1 MAEEQIAA
9 TEGVPGDESEA
20 PDSRRDEELVGEWMN
35 RIKASEDVVERRVV
49 VWKKNVR
56 AYMNESLDAE
66 PEDHVVKV
74 PLEYSYV
81 EQKKSQLVF
90 QVPEVHLKP
99 KNPTSAPAVPVFQA
113 AVNHELGEENA
124 DAPTLIDEVA
134 TDVLLCGIA
143 ASKIGYVADIRMR
156 KVPVMEPAPPDPMT
170 RQPPIDPET
179 QQPQMVQAQRPV
191 TSPDGMMQFGPDGQP
206 VTEPAFKDEPYVAD
220 ESYFWEEFP
229 TEDLLLPVDFV
240 GSRFDRAAWLGMK
253 FEMDFAQAKKAYGL
267 SDDFAATIQTPRE
280 TLSTDRQSREG
291 GALKQ
296 VEGYEIWY
304 KAAVFAPDEDPL
316 PKQIKQ
322 LVLIKGHNTP
332 VKHENSPYQWL
343 GDGEEGRPNDGK
355 LHGMEGYPIHPLT
368 LRFLPGSGYPV
379 SDVGIARPISEEI
392 SWGRTQM
399 VQFRNRA
406 MPMRWYNREILTK
419 ETLAKLEK
427 GEMMSNIGIDGNG
440 NEQIG
445 IVALQQFPRDNYQ
458 FNEIGEKDLRDTWAI
473 RPATVETEGRTATEV
488 RDATAVSDVRLDKE
502 RTKFLRWFTSGAA
515 KFASLLQQFKDD
527 AAYVEIVGADGQK
540 ALQAWDR
547 KAVQG
552 EFVFTAKPDS
562 ALRLDADVERR
573 QAANLYN
580 LIGRDPNVRR
590 TELLKALLT
599 KHGLDPDKIVVETPP
614 AEPKPEPPK
623 ISLALKGEDLVNPQ
637 VLGILAQLGIE
648 IMPQTDPMTGQPV
661 PKPQAPQQAGAPG
674 APGAAQPMQQPHPGA
689 VPQAEPINKHQMR
702 GGGAPTVN

>member
-1 MAEEQIAA
+1 MADESMEVMGAAA
-9 TEGVPGDESEA
+9 TAAQVPADEA
-20 PDSRRDEELVGEWMN
+20 DPQKVVGAWMN
-35 RIKASEDVVERRVV
+35 RINASESVVDDLKVQ
-49 VWKKNVR
+49 WQKNVR
-56 AYMNESLDAE
+56 AYMGKVL
-66 PEDHVVKV
+66 PTVPRDHTVNV

-99 KNPTSAPAVPVFQA
+99 KNPTSAPAVPIFQA

-124 DAPTLIDEVA
+124 DAATLIDEVA

-143 ASKIGYVADIRMR
+143 ASKIGYVSEIRTRPM
-156 KVPVMEPAPPDPMT
+156 PVMQPVPPDPMSGV
-170 RQPPIDPET
+170 PPVDPQT
-179 QQPQMVQAQRPV
+179 QQPAMVQAQQPV
-191 TSPDGMMQFGPDGQP
+191 VGPDGMLQFGPDGQP
-206 VTEPAFKDEPYVAD
+206 VMQPVFRDEEYLAH
-220 ESYFWEEFP
+220 EEYFWEEFP
-229 TEDLLLPVDFV
+229 TEDLLIPVDFV
-240 GSRFDRAAWLGMK
+240 GSNFDRAAWLGMK
-253 FEMDFAQAKKAYGL
+253 FVMDFTSAKKAYNL
-267 SDDFAATIQTPRE
+267 PDDFAATIQTPRE
-280 TLSTDRQSREG
+280 TLSSAERPTRDG

-304 KAAVFAPDEDPL
+304 KAAVFAPEENPL
-316 PKQIKQ
+316 PKQLKL
-322 LVLIKGHNTP
+322 LVLIKGYDTP
-332 VKHENSPYQWL
+332 VKHENSPYQWF
-343 GDGEEGRPNDGK
+343 GDGQDGRPNDGK
-355 LHGMEGYPIHPLT
+355 LHGMEGYPIHPLG
-368 LRFLPGSGYPV
+368 LRFLPGSAYPV
-379 SDVGIARPISEEI
+379 SDVGIARPLSEEI
-392 SWGRTQM
+392 SLGRTQM
-399 VQFRNRA
+399 VQFRDRSI
-406 MPMRWYNREILTK
+406 PMQWFDRTQMTPEIV
-419 ETLAKLEK
+419 AKLDR
-427 GEMMSNIGIDGNG
+427 GEIMARVGLDGNG
-440 NEQIG
+440 NEQMGVIS
-445 IVALQQFPRDNYQ
+445 LPMFPRDNYQ

-515 KFASLLQQFKDD
+515 KLASLLQQFKDD
-527 AAYVEIVGADGQK
+527 AGFVEIVGPDGQK

-552 EFVFTAKPDS
+552 EFVYTAKPDS

-599 KHGLDPDKIVVETPP
+599 KHNLDPEKIVVETPP

-623 ISLALKGEDLVNPQ
+623 ISLALKGEDLMNPQ

-648 IMPQTDPMTGQPV
+648 IMPPIDPMTGQPV
-661 PKPQAPQQAGAPG
+661 PKPPQPQQTGP
-674 APGAAQPMQQPHPGA
+674 AQSMQQPHPGA
-689 VPQAEPINKHQMR
+689 VPQAESINKHQMR

>member
-1 MAEEQIAA
+1 MAEEQIVDAV
-9 TEGVPGDESEA
+9 EEK
-20 PDSRRDEELVGEWMN
+20 PDPARDEALVGEWMN
-35 RIKASEDVVERRVV
+35 RIKASEGVVDQLSIG
-49 VWKKNVR
+49 WKNNVR
-56 AYMNESLDAE
+56 AYMGKVLDST
-66 PEDHVVKV
+66 PRDHIVNV

-90 QVPEVHLKP
+90 QVPELHLKP
-99 KNPTSAPAVPVFQA
+99 KNPQSAPAVPTFQA
-113 AVNHELGEENA
+113 AVNHELGPENA
-124 DAPTLIDEVA
+124 DAPTLIDEMA

-143 ASKIGYVADIRMR
+143 GSKIGYAAEIRTR
-156 KVPVMEPAPPDPMT
+156 KVPVMEPAPPDPMSGM
-170 RQPPIDPET
+170 PPIDPQT
-179 QQPQMVQAQRPV
+179 QQPAMVQAQRPV

-206 VTEPAFKDEPYVAD
+206 VTEPAFEDEPYLAD
-220 ESYFWEEFP
+220 EKFFWEEFP
-229 TEDLLLPVDFV
+229 TEDLLIPVEFV
-240 GSRFDRAAWLGMK
+240 GSNFDRAAWLGMK
-253 FEMDFAQAKKAYGL
+253 FVMDFNQAKKEL
-267 SDDFAATIQTPRE
+267 KLPDDFAATIQTPRE
-280 TLSTDRQSREG
+280 TLSSEERPNRDG

-304 KAAVFAPDEDPL
+304 KAAVFATDEDPL

-322 LVLIKGHNTP
+322 LVLIKGHNKP

-343 GDGEEGRPNDGK
+343 GDGQEGRPNDGK
-355 LHGMEGYPIHPLT
+355 LHGMEGFPIHPLT
-368 LRFLPGSGYPV
+368 LRFLPGSAYPV
-379 SDVGIARPISEEI
+379 SDVGIARPLSEEI
-392 SWGRTQM
+392 SLGRTQM
-399 VQFRNRA
+399 VQFRDRSIPQRWFNRDGG
-406 MPMRWYNREILTK
+406 MTQ
-419 ETLAKLEK
+419 ETLAKIEN
-427 GEMMSNIGIDGNG
+427 GEIMANVGVSGNG
-440 NEQIG
+440 NELMGVI
-445 IVALQQFPRDNYQ
+445 ALPTFPRDNYQ

-502 RTKFLRWFTSGAA
+502 RTKFLRWFTTGGA

-547 KAVQG
+547 KAIQG

-599 KHGLDPDKIVVETPP
+599 KHNLDPDKIVVETPP

-648 IMPQTDPMTGQPV
+648 IMPPIDPMTGQPV
-661 PKPQAPQQAGAPG
+661 PKPPAQPPQA
-674 APGAAQPMQQPHPGA
+674 GAAQPMQAPHPGA
-689 VPQAEPINKHQMR
+689 APTAEPINRHQMR